1 MSRFSPNHAR
11 SPVGPARS
19 RATRHLDARE
29 NDDAVAGPSRD
40 RRSVDGHGLTRLA
53 TTVGTR
59 LAPGCV
65 FLVFGADE
73 FVNHARNVHSFTA
86 YGLPSPSLFSY
97 AIGTLEIV
105 GGLALISGIA
115 LLPVAVALAG
125 DMVGAIVVSGIALG
139 ELVSLTLAPAML
151 AAMLVLIARELSGRR
166 AAGKPA
172 ESLGFRARSKAA
184 VCAGARGPGDRA
196 ADEGGGRQ

>member
-1 MSRFSPNHAR
+1 MSRFFPDHAR
-11 SPVGPARS
+11 SPAGRGSS
-19 RATRHLDARE
+19 RARHLEARE
-29 NDDAVAGPSRD
+29 DESSIAGQSLD
-40 RRSVDGHGLTRLA
+40 RRSIDGRGLA
-53 TTVGTR
+53 SFAVTVGTR
-59 LAPGCV
+59 LGPGIV

-73 FVNHARNVHSFTA
+73 FVNHSRNVHSFTM

-105 GGLALISGIA
+105 GALALISGIA

-151 AAMLVLIARELSGRR
+151 AAMLVLIARELSGPANRR
-166 AAGKPA
+166 SPA
-172 ESLGFRARSKAA
+172 READGEMGEGFEPSRR
-184 VCAGARGPGDRA
+184 VNPT
-196 ADEGGGRQ
+196 